1 MKKMI
6 LLSLLFLKLA
16 SEEFSFPPLPQN
28 HETASDLMRYGTAG
42 FSSLLILPYIAN
54 TSIGL
59 RKTSTKNLI
68 GLDGSLNFST
78 NFSWYYLYEKGFLPF
93 YFTPRKA
100 KSSYYLGPYLTIGK
114 SFQEIE

>member
-1 MKKMI
+1 
-6 LLSLLFLKLA
+6 
-16 SEEFSFPPLPQN
+16 
-28 HETASDLMRYGTAG
+28 MRYGTAG

-78 NFSWYYLYEKGFLPF
+78 NLSWYHLYAKGFIPF
-93 YFTPRKA
+93 YFTPGKA